1 MYTKEQIEKI
11 KQARI
16 YLASLGVT
24 AADVE
29 ILETAE
35 SLLHDA
41 RKTSKKDRGGQ
52 SVKEFA
58 LSTLSCLF
66 DDGEISEDFAQ
77 AVDEAINQLA
87 QENIVKIKYPD
98 IQVQLTNEDGN
109 AFAII
114 GRVQKALKQ
123 GGVDKVDIDL
133 FRKEAMAGNYDH
145 VLVTCMKWVDIS

>member
-1 MYTKEQIEKI
+1 VYTKEQIEKI

-35 SLLHDA
+35 SLLQDA
-41 RKTSKKDRGGQ
+41 RKTSKKDRDGQ

-77 AVDEAINQLA
+77 AVDEVINYLA
-87 QENIVKIKYPD
+87 
-98 IQVQLTNEDGN
+98 
-109 AFAII
+109 
-114 GRVQKALKQ
+114 
-123 GGVDKVDIDL
+123 
-133 FRKEAMAGNYDH
+133 
-145 VLVTCMKWVDIS
+145 

>member
-1 MYTKEQIEKI
+1 VYTKEQIEKI

-24 AADVE
+24 AAAVE

-35 SLLHDA
+35 SLLYDA

-87 QENIVKIKYPD
+87 
-98 IQVQLTNEDGN
+98 
-109 AFAII
+109 
-114 GRVQKALKQ
+114 
-123 GGVDKVDIDL
+123 
-133 FRKEAMAGNYDH
+133 
-145 VLVTCMKWVDIS
+145 